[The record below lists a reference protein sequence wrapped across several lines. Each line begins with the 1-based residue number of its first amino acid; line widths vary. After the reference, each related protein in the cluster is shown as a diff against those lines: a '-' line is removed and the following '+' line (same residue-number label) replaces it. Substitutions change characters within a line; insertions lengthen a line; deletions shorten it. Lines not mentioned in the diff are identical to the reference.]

1 MKKLNDNEQFD
12 NDQIIKAIEQWLEYG
27 NKQYLKSQQGYF
39 SGFGWAARA
48 LRFHLKQ
55 LKEK

>member
-1 MKKLNDNEQFD
+1 LIMTKLL
-12 NDQIIKAIEQWLEYG
+12 I
-27 NKQYLKSQQGYF
+27 QYLKSQQGYF

-55 LKEK
+55 LKGE